1 MELRSIVYLGFKI
14 MRMKKTIGLIGLL
27 ISTFGSTLV
36 AQTPKFYND
45 IQKFRSEDSV
55 AMPPKNA
62 IVFTGSS
69 SFTRWTDVQ
78 ARFPGYT
85 IINRGFGGSSLP
97 DVIRYV
103 DDVVIKYHPKQVVI
117 YCGENDA
124 AGDSA
129 ITADTIT
136 KRFRQLFGMIR
147 EKLPKA
153 SIAFVSM
160 KPSPSRR
167 KVKPVVV
174 KANSMIKE
182 FLGKQKNTAYIDIFP
197 KMLNAAQQPVPEL
210 FVSDSLHMS
219 EKGYDIWQAA
229 IRPYLKK

>member
-1 MELRSIVYLGFKI
+1 
-14 MRMKKTIGLIGLL
+14 MRMKKTIGFFGLL
-27 ISTFGSTLV
+27 ISIFSSTLV
-36 AQTPKFYND
+36 AQTPPFYND
-45 IQKFRSEDSV
+45 IQKFKSKDS
-55 AMPPKNA
+55 AGMPPKNA

-78 ARFPGYT
+78 DRFPGYT

-103 DDVVIKYHPKQVVI
+103 DDVVIKYQPKQVVI

-129 ITADTIT
+129 VTADTIT
-136 KRFRQLFGMIR
+136 NRFKTLFGMIR
-147 EKLPKA
+147 SKLPRA

-160 KPSPSRR
+160 KPSPSRAR
-167 KVKPVVV
+167 VKPVVV

-182 FLGKQKNTAYIDIFP
+182 FLKKQKNTAYIDIFP
-197 KMLNAAQQPVPEL
+197 KMLNAANQPIPEL
-210 FVSDSLHMS
+210 FVSDSLHMT
-219 EKGYDIWQAA
+219 EKGYDIWQVA
-229 IRPYLKK
+229 IKPYLKK